1 MWERRASFDLKTRS
15 EWALASTYRALRSRS
30 SSASPGRRVNLSVPA
45 CVLYPAPLRDLLM
58 QLAMSDLYRAHWTND
73 IHEEWIRNV
82 LENRQ
87 DLSIDQL
94 TRTRELMDTSV
105 RDCLV
110 EGYENLIPSLE
121 LPDPDDRHVL
131 AAAIVAGADLIVTFN
146 LTDFPEENLRDYG
159 IEAQHPDEFVGHL
172 IDLAPSQVCT
182 AVATV
187 RARLQNPPKP

>member
-1 MWERRASFDLKTRS
+1 
-15 EWALASTYRALRSRS
+15 
-30 SSASPGRRVNLSVPA
+30 
-45 CVLYPAPLRDLLM
+45 M
-58 QLAMSDLYRAHWTND
+58 QLAVLDLYRAHWTKD

-87 DLSIDQL
+87 DLTIEHL
-94 TRTRELMDTSV
+94 NRTRELMDTSV

-110 EGYENLIPSLE
+110 EGYASLIPSLE

-131 AAAIVAGADLIVTFN
+131 AAAIVAGADVIVTFN
-146 LTDFPEENLRDYG
+146 LKDFPDDNLRDYG

-172 IDLAPSQVCT
+172 IDLAPSQVCA

-187 RARLQNPPKP
+187 RARLQNPPKTATEYIDTIEQQQLPQTAAALRIFGNQL

>member
-1 MWERRASFDLKTRS
+1 
-15 EWALASTYRALRSRS
+15 
-30 SSASPGRRVNLSVPA
+30 
-45 CVLYPAPLRDLLM
+45 M

-82 LENRQ
+82 LANRQ

-110 EGYENLIPSLE
+110 EGYENLILSLE

-187 RARLQNPPKP
+187 RARLQNPPKTVTEYIDTIEQQQLPRTAAALRAFEHQL

>member
-1 MWERRASFDLKTRS
+1 
-15 EWALASTYRALRSRS
+15 
-30 SSASPGRRVNLSVPA
+30 
-45 CVLYPAPLRDLLM
+45 M

-110 EGYENLIPSLE
+110 EGYENLIPSL
-121 LPDPDDRHVL
+121 
-131 AAAIVAGADLIVTFN
+131 
-146 LTDFPEENLRDYG
+146 
-159 IEAQHPDEFVGHL
+159 
-172 IDLAPSQVCT
+172 
-182 AVATV
+182 
-187 RARLQNPPKP
+187 ARIFHEQL